1 MEYRIQ
7 VEYDGGLNGETDAA
21 IKAVAGDSLGS
32 GCCLFEPYT
41 RDMMFVRG
49 SADEAAALTGWLK
62 DIEGVRARVAWDGED
77 EALANA
83 D

>member
-7 VEYDGGLNGETDAA
+7 VEYDGGLNAGKELA
-21 IKAVAGDSLGS
+21 IEVVAGKSLGS

-41 RDMMFVRG
+41 RDMVFVRG
-49 SADEAAALTGWLK
+49 SADEAAALIGWLK
-62 DIEGVRARVAWDGED
+62 DIEGVKARVVWDDED

-83 D
+83 G